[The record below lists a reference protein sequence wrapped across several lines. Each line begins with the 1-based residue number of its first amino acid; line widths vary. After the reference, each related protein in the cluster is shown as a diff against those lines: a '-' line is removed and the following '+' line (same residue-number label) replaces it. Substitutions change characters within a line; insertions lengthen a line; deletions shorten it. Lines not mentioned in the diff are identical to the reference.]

1 MILHD
6 YLRVLRRGWWVVVLL
21 TLLGAGAAIA
31 ASFATTPAYYARAT
45 VVVATVGDASPGDLQ
60 QGNVFAMQR
69 TPTYADLATTAT
81 VLDRAAA
88 TLGAGTDTED
98 LRRSVTS
105 VARPE
110 TAIIDIEAS
119 GSDAALVAERAN
131 AVAEALTVEAQVLDA
146 PGVASPVQLTVV
158 EPAAQP
164 EVATTP
170 RPRNNLLIGIVVGLV
185 LGLAIVVVADALD
198 TRIRTFAD
206 LPRSPALATLTSI
219 PTGRARRARGV
230 SASDARVESFRNLRA
245 NLQFGTQARG
255 VIAVA
260 GVTSAS
266 DAQGVARQLAAALG
280 EIGSTVVIADVDLR
294 SSGSRHRD
302 RKNDATELRP
312 GVADVLNGTSSVDEV
327 ISVASADHV
336 YELTTG
342 TVDPSSAQRLSTS
355 AMRDML
361 DDLSARFDYVILS
374 CPPLVERSESAVAA
388 ALAGNS
394 LVVVESGATKRS
406 EFLFALELLAGVRV
420 TSISV
425 ALDHVRDL
433 DLGGTS
439 GQTVLAGQTAT

>member
-1 MILHD
+1 VILHD
-6 YLRVLRRGWWVVVLL
+6 YLSVLRRGWWVVVLL
-21 TLLGAGAAIA
+21 TVLGAGAALA
-31 ASFATTPAYYARAT
+31 VTYATTPTYYARAT
-45 VVVATVGDASPGDLQ
+45 VVVATVGDASPNGLQ

-69 TPTYADLATTAT
+69 TPTYAELATTTA
-81 VLDRAAA
+81 VLDRAAIA
-88 TLGAGTDTED
+88 LGGGNDVAD
-98 LRRSVTS
+98 LRGSVTS

-110 TAIIDIEAS
+110 TALIDIEAQ
-119 GSDAALVAERAN
+119 GSDAAVVAARAN
-131 AVAEALTVEAQVLDA
+131 AVAQGLTVEAQLIDA
-146 PGVASPVQLTVV
+146 PGIVSPVRLTVV

-170 RPRNNLLIGIVVGLV
+170 RPRNNLLIGIVAGLV
-185 LGLAIVVVADALD
+185 VGLAIVVVADALD
-198 TRIRTFAD
+198 TRIRTLAD

-219 PTGRARRARGV
+219 PIGRARRSRGV

-245 NLQFGTQARG
+245 NLQFGIQARG

-266 DAQGVARQLAAALG
+266 DAQGVARQLASALG
-280 EIGSTVVIADVDLR
+280 EIGSTVIIVDVDLR
-294 SSGSRHRD
+294 PSHRRRRD
-302 RKNDATELRP
+302 RKHDAAELPP
-312 GVADVLNGTSSVDEV
+312 GVADVLNGTSSVSDV
-327 ISVASADHV
+327 ISLGSDEHV
-336 YELTTG
+336 HQLTTG
-342 TVDPSSAQRLSTS
+342 NVDSSSAQRLSTT

-361 DDLSARFDYVILS
+361 DDLAARFDYVILS

-394 LVVVESGATKRS
+394 LVVVESGSTKRS

-425 ALDHVRDL
+425 ALDHVRGL

-439 GQTVLAGQTAT
+439 SQTILAGETAS